1 MGISRFWREIP
12 SRYNLI
18 GTRCT
23 VCGRYFYPPRNVCPN
38 CRRSGHIEPYT
49 FNGEGKV
56 LTYTIIHTA
65 ARGFE
70 QQVPYAL
77 AVVELDEGAKLTTQ
91 VVSPLEGMHIGMR
104 VKSAFRRLGEDN
116 EKGMI
121 YYGTKFVPA

>member
-1 MGISRFWREIP
+1 
-12 SRYNLI
+12 
-18 GTRCT
+18 

-70 QQVPYAL
+70 RQVPYAL